1 MNINQNNI
9 SLELAKRLSDVVNES
24 WQSGDMLE
32 KVTPVTAELLKF
44 WFGDD
49 FCSLR
54 SRNFHKG
61 QRQAILNIIY
71 LHEII
76 GEKKVID
83 AYSTI
88 APDLMESVD
97 LAQLAKAKYQFPKY
111 CVKMATGTGKTW
123 VMHALIIWQVLN
135 AKRPTPPPA
144 PPLQG
149 GERQNQTRLN
159 SSGKNESAFRFT
171 KNFLLVAPGLIVYD
185 RLLDA
190 FLGRKDVASPLPE
203 GEGLGV
209 GSVTRDP
216 QTSDFVL
223 NQEVFLPPQYRHEFF
238 SFLQSNVVTKEDG
251 IGKKVTGDGL
261 IAITNWHLFE
271 NQIEEA
277 DAATPNSYLLTPNSI
292 INDLLPVRPGKA
304 AGNDLSMLDRRALGG
319 SELEY
324 LAELKDLMVINDEA
338 HHIHEIKRGGETEE
352 VEWQQ
357 GLNRISETKG
367 NRFFQVDF
375 SATPYDTQGS
385 GDNVTRIYFP
395 HIIVD
400 FDLQTAMRL
409 GLVKLL
415 LLDRR
420 QELTDLGNL
429 DYNAMRDDSGHVTG
443 LSDGQRIMLRAG
455 LTKLKKLEDEFLA
468 TDETK
473 NPKMM
478 IVCQDTSVSPFVE
491 DFLKSEGLDDDDI
504 VTIDSNKQGEVKP
517 DEWKQIKTELF
528 NIDHHKKP
536 KVVISVLM
544 LREGFD
550 VNNICVLVPL
560 RSSKAPI
567 LLEQLIGRGLR
578 LMWREP
584 VYQSIKRD
592 DRKRVLMLHKAP
604 KTYIDTLSV
613 IEHPAFIKF
622 YNDLLNNGLAA
633 IDEGDVGTGGATGD
647 IITVPLREGFE
658 QYDFEWPVILHDAEQ
673 EIDAKPIDINKLK
686 PFEDYPLALL
696 RKFLAT
702 DGETFASQ
710 EVMTKTTFGRYR
722 VTADLFT
729 AESYNEY
736 LSKLLQTII
745 MRFSSASRRGMPTM
759 QVNEAQTVAAMDM
772 YIRTRLFSEPFDPFN
787 GNDWKILLAKDGIVT
802 KHIVEEFAK
811 AMYQAQQQLT
821 TIGADVVHTPF
832 SSVKVIRMR
841 ESFST
846 DVTKCIY
853 TRQGWPT
860 HGGNLEKAFMQ
871 LLEQDAD
878 VERWL
883 KINETQHAF
892 AQIFYMRKDGLM
904 ATYHPDFL
912 VATADKV
919 YLIET
924 KGDDK
929 VDDANVRQKQIAATE
944 WVKKINTLPEKER
957 MAREWEYVLIPES
970 TFYSLEAGGAS
981 LTDICNRCRV
991 SYATARGYLF

>member
-1 MNINQNNI
+1 MNNNNV
-9 SLELAKRLSDVVNES
+9 SLELAKRLSDVVNAS
-24 WQSGDMLE
+24 WQSGEMLE
-32 KVTPVTAELLKF
+32 KVTPITAELLKF

-54 SRNFHKG
+54 SRNFHEG

-71 LHEII
+71 LHEVV
-76 GEKKVID
+76 GEHRVLD
-83 AYSTI
+83 AYSNI
-88 APDLMESVD
+88 APDLMDSVD
-97 LAQLAKAKYQFPKY
+97 LSQLAKAKYQFPKY

-135 AKRPTPPPA
+135 AR
-144 PPLQG
+144 
-149 GERQNQTRLN
+149 RLD
-159 SSGKNESAFRFT
+159 SDRFT
-171 KNFLLVAPGLIVYD
+171 KQFLLVAPGLIVYD

-190 FLGRKDVASPLPE
+190 FLGRKEKEEDP
-203 GEGLGV
+203 
-209 GSVTRDP
+209 RDP

-223 NQEVFLPPQYRHEFF
+223 NQEVFLPPQYRQEFF
-238 SFLQSNVVTKEDG
+238 SFLQNNVVTKEDG
-251 IGKKVTGDGL
+251 IGKKITGDGL

-271 NQIEEA
+271 ASLGA
-277 DAATPNSYLLTPNSI
+277 DDESEDGEPTPPEI
-292 INDLLPVRPGKA
+292 IDDLLPIRPGKA
-304 AGNDLSMLDRRALGG
+304 AGNDLGMLDRRALGG
-319 SELEY
+319 TELEY
-324 LAELKDLMVINDEA
+324 LAGLKDLMVINDEA
-338 HHIHEIKRGGETEE
+338 HHIHEVKRGGETEE

-357 GLNRISETKG
+357 GLNKISETKG
-367 NRFFQVDF
+367 DRFFQVDF

-385 GDNVTRIYFP
+385 GDKVTRIYFP
-395 HIIVD
+395 HIVVD
-400 FDLQTAMRL
+400 FDLPTAMRL

-415 LLDRR
+415 LLDKRE
-420 QELTDLGNL
+420 ELTDLESL
-429 DYNAMRDDSGHVTG
+429 DYNAERDDRGRVTG

-455 LTKLKKLEDEFLA
+455 LTKLRRLEKEFLKA
-468 TDETK
+468 DKSK

-491 DFLKSEGLDDDDI
+491 EFLKGEGLTDEDI

-517 DEWKQIKTELF
+517 DEWKRIKAELF
-528 NIDHHKKP
+528 NIDHHAQP

-584 VYQSIKRD
+584 EYQSIKSA
-592 DRKRVLMLHKAP
+592 DRKRVLLLHKAP

-622 YNDLLNNGLAA
+622 YDDLLNNGLAA
-633 IDEGDVGTGGATGD
+633 IDGGDVGSSGATGD
-647 IITVPLREGFE
+647 IISVPLREGYE
-658 QYDFEWPVILHDAEQ
+658 DYDFQWPIILHDAEQ
-673 EIDAKPIDINKLK
+673 EIDMKPIDINKLE
-686 PFEDYPLALL
+686 PFTMYPLSLL

-702 DGETFASQ
+702 DGEVFASQ
-710 EVMTKTTFGRYR
+710 EQMTKTTFGRYR

-736 LSKLLQTII
+736 LSKLLHTILN
-745 MRFSSASRRGMPTM
+745 RFNTNRRSFPTV
-759 QVNEAQTVAAMDM
+759 QVNEAQTVAAMDT
-772 YIRTRLFSEPFDPFN
+772 YIRTRLFAEPFNPFDD
-787 GNDWKILLAKDGIVT
+787 NDWKILLAKDGIVT
-802 KHIVEEFAK
+802 KHIVEQFAK
-811 AMYQAQQQLT
+811 AIYESQQQQT
-821 TIGADVVHTPF
+821 TVDAEVSLVPF
-832 SSVKVIRMR
+832 SSVKAIRMR
-841 ESFST
+841 ESYSM

-853 TRQGWPT
+853 LRQPWMK
-860 HGGNLEKAFMQ
+860 HGGGLEKAFMEF
-871 LLEQDAD
+871 LETDAD
-878 VERWL
+878 VQRWL
-883 KINETQHAF
+883 KINETQHPF

-912 VATADKV
+912 VATAQKV

-944 WVKKINTLPEKER
+944 WVQKVNTLHPEDR
-957 MAREWEYVLIPES
+957 MSRTWEYVLVSES
-970 TFYSLEAGGAS
+970 TFYSLSAGGAS
-981 LTDICNRCRV
+981 LTDICDRCRV
-991 SYATARGYLF
+991 NTAVASGTLFDLG